1 MLKGITFLVVEQPGK
16 AHAQYVY
23 LPALRRVRRI
33 EGPGS
38 FEPFLNSDFTYADM
52 GLLESHKKSLT
63 LLATKD
69 HAGTQAYELEER
81 PRQTWYYS
89 RIVDWIA
96 ADSGLPLERD
106 HYDVA
111 NALWRKQVYEDVAT
125 IDGVP
130 TPMHVRVDDVQS
142 NDWSDYEVKDL
153 HYDIQIPD
161 EVFDPK
167 RLPDALTGLLASAK

>member
-1 MLKGITFLVVEQPGK
+1 
-16 AHAQYVY
+16 
-23 LPALRRVRRI
+23 
-33 EGPGS
+33 
-38 FEPFLNSDFTYADM
+38 
-52 GLLESHKKSLT
+52 
-63 LLATKD
+63 
-69 HAGTQAYELEER
+69 
-81 PRQTWYYS
+81 
-89 RIVDWIA
+89 VDWIA